1 MRIILFAAIFLLPI
15 SAVALTSY
23 RVVMR
28 RARRK
33 IMQRQRAAQNA
44 PSAHP

>member
-1 MRIILFAAIFLLPI
+1 
-15 SAVALTSY
+15 
-23 RVVMR
+23 VVMR
-28 RARRK
+28 RARHK

>member
-1 MRIILFAAIFLLPI
+1 MRILLFVALYLLPI

-28 RARRK
+28 RAQ
-33 IMQRQRAAQNA
+33 IMRRQRGEGWLGR
-44 PSAHP
+44 PPIT